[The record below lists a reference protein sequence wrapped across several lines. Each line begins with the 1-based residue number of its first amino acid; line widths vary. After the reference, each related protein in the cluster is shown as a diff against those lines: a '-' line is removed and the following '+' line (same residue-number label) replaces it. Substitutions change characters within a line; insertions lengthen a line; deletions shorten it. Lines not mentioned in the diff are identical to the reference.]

1 VVKTGD
7 NYAKFWAAEKKKK
20 KKKKK
25 KMLDDNS
32 KVRTQLDEK
41 HPETCGE

>member
-1 VVKTGD
+1 MEKTGD
-7 NYAKFWAAEKKKK
+7 NYAKFWAAEKKE
-20 KKKKK
+20 KKK

-32 KVRTQLDEK
+32 KVRTHLDEK